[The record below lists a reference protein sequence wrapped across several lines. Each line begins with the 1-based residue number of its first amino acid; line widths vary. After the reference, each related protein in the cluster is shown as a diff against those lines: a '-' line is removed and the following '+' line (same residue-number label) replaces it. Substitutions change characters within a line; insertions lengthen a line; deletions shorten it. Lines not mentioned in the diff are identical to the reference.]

1 MNQNVKSHLVKVLGK
16 ILLIHTFLNTTE
28 HQGSQENEKRPANFL
43 KAKAKNSY
51 CILYKK
57 YLLHFG
63 TIQTFDF

>member
-1 MNQNVKSHLVKVLGK
+1 MGKSHLVNVWGEIQLVY
-16 ILLIHTFLNTTE
+16 TFLNTTE

-51 CILYKK
+51 CILYKN